1 MTCDPSYTERTY
13 HFKSIIVFNRAIK
26 NFICFINVEH
36 FLLLKKIV
44 IWIWFFYNNFI
55 TNLLITH
62 ISYLLQYYFF
72 VDCTS
77 ISIWSGL
84 EDIHQYFSCVR
95 VCRIRT
101 PFHTREN
108 PKFFRNIKCYLKFF
122 ISRVHIR

>member
-13 HFKSIIVFNRAIK
+13 HFKSIIVFNRALK

-44 IWIWFFYNNFI
+44 IWIWFFYNNLI

-72 VDCTS
+72 VDYTS
-77 ISIWSGL
+77 ISI
-84 EDIHQYFSCVR
+84 
-95 VCRIRT
+95 
-101 PFHTREN
+101 
-108 PKFFRNIKCYLKFF
+108 
-122 ISRVHIR
+122 